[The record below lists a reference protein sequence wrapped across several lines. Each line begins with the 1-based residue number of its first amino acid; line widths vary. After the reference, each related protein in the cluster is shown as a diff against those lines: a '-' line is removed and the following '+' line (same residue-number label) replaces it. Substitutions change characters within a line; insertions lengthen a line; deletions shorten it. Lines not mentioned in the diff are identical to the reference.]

1 MKPKAIPAIILTA
14 ILIIIPI
21 SGLAQ
26 NTLIKLDAM
35 GRELPDNATE
45 WAMVKD
51 TVKGIIWEVKTDDGS
66 IHDKNNTYSWKKH
79 NKEFLVKLNE
89 EKFGG
94 FSDWRLPEET
104 ELEELVDRSKEQP
117 PRINEKY
124 FPHTSPDIHL
134 GWSLC
139 QDGSINVS
147 KINFGPKPT
156 TKKRSFS
163 VRAVR
168 GEFKE

>member
-1 MKPKAIPAIILTA
+1 MKPKAMLSIILPA
-14 ILIIIPI
+14 ILIIIPT
-21 SGLAQ
+21 SCFAQ
-26 NTLIKLDAM
+26 NAMIKLDAM

-51 TVKGIIWEVKTDDGS
+51 TAKGLTWEVKTDDGS
-66 IHDKNNTYSWKKH
+66 IHDKSNTYSWKKH
-79 NKEFLVKLNE
+79 NKEFLTKLNE

-104 ELEELVDRSKEQP
+104 ELQGLVEWDKEQP

-124 FPHTSPDIHL
+124 FPHASPNIHL

-139 QDGSINVS
+139 QDGSVNVS

-156 TKKRSFS
+156 TKKRTFS

>member
-1 MKPKAIPAIILTA
+1 MKTKAILPIILPV
-14 ILIIIPI
+14 ILSIIPA
-21 SGLAQ
+21 LCFAQ
-26 NTLIKLDAM
+26 NAMIKLDAM
-35 GRELPDNATE
+35 GRELPDSATE

-51 TVKGIIWEVKTDDGS
+51 PVKDLIWEIKTNDGS
-66 IHDKNNTYSWKKH
+66 IHDKNNFYSWKTHDKD
-79 NKEFLVKLNE
+79 FLKKLNE

-104 ELEELVDRSKEQP
+104 ELQGLVEWDKEQP
-117 PRINEKY
+117 PRINEEY
-124 FPHTSPDIHL
+124 FPQTSPNVHL

-139 QDGSINVS
+139 QDGSVNVS
-147 KINFGPKPT
+147 KINFGPKPII
-156 TKKRSFS
+156 KKRTFS

>member
-1 MKPKAIPAIILTA
+1 MKTKAILPIILPV
-14 ILIIIPI
+14 ILSIIPA
-21 SGLAQ
+21 LCFAQ
-26 NTLIKLDAM
+26 NAMIKLDAM
-35 GRELPDNATE
+35 GRELPDSATE

-51 TVKGIIWEVKTDDGS
+51 PVKDLIWEIKTDDGS
-66 IHDKNNTYSWKKH
+66 IHDKNNFYSWNTHDKD
-79 NKEFLVKLNE
+79 FLKKLNE

-104 ELEELVDRSKEQP
+104 ELEGLVDRDKEQP
-117 PRINEKY
+117 PRINEEY
-124 FPHTSPDIHL
+124 FPQTSPNVHL

-139 QDGSINVS
+139 QDGSVNVS
-147 KINFGPKPT
+147 KINFGPKPII
-156 TKKRSFS
+156 KKRTFS